1 MRIGYI
7 GGHWHTNIGNSF
19 YNIGALHL
27 LKKLYPESVYF
38 IPDPAQEYWAK
49 LKNDYKFID
58 NLDLDLLIVTGP
70 SFGGK
75 FIDAYKSIFE
85 SFKKKKQTN
94 CFLVYWSC

>member
-27 LKKLYPESVYF
+27 LKKLYPDSVYF

-58 NLDLDLLIVTGP
+58 L
-70 SFGGK
+70 F
-75 FIDAYKSIFE
+75 
-85 SFKKKKQTN
+85 FKT
-94 CFLVYWSC
+94 L